1 MHARELAVLASWLA
15 FNSGSLMH
23 SRESKSSIAAQQYW
37 TSFKCRMQRW
47 MNALRHFENDVRN
60 FEPEH
65 KPWPAVKMVVEEIL
79 LSEILT
85 RIWAAMMSNREK
97 YHEAEEMEAVA
108 RNVYANQ
115 VEARNRALRLIVTA
129 HQCDLESPADINGL
143 RVHLERW
150 TDLLLA
156 QLPNS
161 EVAVRFA
168 FDVRRMTDFTEEQ
181 NSLTK
186 EELRQ
191 NSRGYSRIFSDD
203 LLNLTS
209 RFAANPSLNR
219 EIAVGVIA
227 CLEADRFEFSGL
239 PDATYGIW
247 IEKQGADTQSL
258 VDQLVRL
265 ELEAGD
271 CALNT
276 ENFPQPQSRIAR
288 INPQK

>member
-1 MHARELAVLASWLA
+1 
-15 FNSGSLMH
+15 
-23 SRESKSSIAAQQYW
+23 
-37 TSFKCRMQRW
+37 

>member
-15 FNSGSLMH
+15 FNSDSLMH
-23 SRESKSSIAAQQYW
+23 SLESKSSIAAQQYW

-47 MNALRHFENDVRN
+47 MNDLRHFEMDARN
-60 FEPEH
+60 LEPEH
-65 KPWPAVKMVVEEIL
+65 NPWPAAKVVVEEIL

-85 RIWAAMMSNREK
+85 RIWAAMMSSREK
-97 YHEAEEMEAVA
+97 YHGAEEMEAVA
-108 RNVYANQ
+108 RNVHASQ
-115 VEARNRALRLIVTA
+115 VEARNRALRLMVA
-129 HQCDLESPADINGL
+129 PHQCELESPMEINGL

-161 EVAVRFA
+161 EMAVRFA

-181 NSLTK
+181 SSLTK
-186 EELRQ
+186 EEIRQ
-191 NSRGYSRIFSDD
+191 NARGYSRIFSDD
-203 LLNLTS
+203 LLNWTS

-219 EIAVGVIA
+219 EIAVGIIA
-227 CLEADRFEFSGL
+227 CLEADRFEFLGL
-239 PDATYGIW
+239 PDATYGLW

-265 ELEAGD
+265 EVEAGD
-271 CALNT
+271 CLLNT
-276 ENFPQPQSRIAR
+276 ENSSQAQSRIAR